1 MRHLLLGALLLWPA
15 LAHAADLS
23 KLDRAIKKEPAYQGK
38 PKYCLLVLGPKAE
51 TRVWL
56 VLDGKALYVDRNGN
70 GDLTEQGEQVRAEKA
85 GPADVLQFRAGEVT
99 EAGGKVRHTDLTVYQ
114 YLAPQFGHLV
124 NTVGLRVRGGLGQTT
139 NGESGFAFADTP
151 GDAPVIHLNGPLTL
165 RVHSAVVEHR
175 GVSRLREAPFQLH
188 AGERVTQLHVQVG
201 TPGLGQGTFAA
212 LAVEQG
218 FPADLH
224 PYAEIIA
231 PSKADRGRTKTVKF
245 ELKGRC

>member
-1 MRHLLLGALLLWPA
+1 VLLGTLLLWPA
-15 LAHAADLS
+15 LAHATDLS
-23 KLDRAIKKEPAYQGK
+23 KVDRTIRKEPAYQGR
-38 PKYCLLVLGPKAE
+38 PRYCLLALGPEAK
-51 TRVWL
+51 TRIWL
-56 VLDGKALYVDRNGN
+56 VLDGKALYVDRNDN
-70 GDLTEQGEQVRAEKA
+70 GDLTEAGELVRAEQA

-99 EAGGKVRHTDLTVYQ
+99 EAGGKARHTGLTVYQ

-124 NTVGLRVRGGLGQTT
+124 NTVGRRGRGGLGQTT

-151 GDAPVIHLNGPLTL
+151 GDAPVIHMNGPLAL
-165 RVHSAVVEHR
+165 RAHGAVVEHR
-175 GVSRLREAPFQLH
+175 GVSSLREAPFQLH

-224 PYAEIIA
+224 PNAEVIA
-231 PSKADRGRTKTVKF
+231 PSKADPGRTKTVKF